1 MAMIINATWLLRC
14 GVLVGAAAVVSSW
27 SLPTKTGSC
36 WSPRGTSII
45 RKLSSALQAVDPAGA
60 GITDASQ
67 MLYKEQENILVGRGE
82 FEGTLMAATHTPIA
96 ANVVK
101 GAGSSGGFGGGGKS
115 PKQQLKAQGKAHA
128 AVLRRDGVVRI
139 DNVLPADQADQV
151 RKFAYDLRQLSEEEV
166 ARGEVAAKQRFANV
180 LLRENR
186 CDLTIPL
193 GSKVI
198 ADALY
203 GILLDSAVG
212 QTMQT
217 LLGPEAILYE
227 LSCMMSDP
235 GSQRQVVHPDTP
247 CSSEN
252 DDPVL
257 YTCFVALQDV
267 QLDMGPTTW
276 LPGTHTVDYH
286 RLFRDESIPEDT
298 QETNKDKL
306 LRTQPSFLGLLPKG
320 SCGIFDSRLLHCG
333 GANTSP
339 NSRAIFYISFRN
351 HKINNPGN
359 PGSIR
364 MEYISKFALSEL
376 EKELTL
382 YAKGKDS
389 PRIYQP

>member
-1 MAMIINATWLLRC
+1 MIINAAWLLRC
-14 GVLVGAAAVVSSW
+14 GVLAGTAVVVSSW
-27 SLPTKTGSC
+27 SLPSTTGSC
-36 WSPRGTSII
+36 WSPTSSSC
-45 RKLSSALQAVDPAGA
+45 RSSSRSSSALHVVDPAGV
-60 GITDASQ
+60 GTTDASD
-67 MLYKEQENILVGRGE
+67 MLYKEQENILVERGE
-82 FEGTLMAATHTPIA
+82 FEGTLMADTHTPIV

-115 PKQQLKAQGKAHA
+115 PKQQLKTQGKAHA

-151 RKFAYDLRQLSEEEV
+151 REFAYDLRQVSEGEV
-166 ARGEVAAKQRFANV
+166 SRGEVAANQRFANV
-180 LLRENR
+180 LLKENR

-203 GILLDSAVG
+203 NMLLESAVG

-217 LLGPEAILYE
+217 LLGPDAILYE

-247 CSSEN
+247 CVNEN

-276 LPGTHTVDYH
+276 LPGTHTVDNH
-286 RLFRDESIPEDT
+286 RLFRDESIPEDS

-306 LRTQPSFLGLLPKG
+306 LRTQPSVLGLLPKG

-333 GANTSP
+333 GANTSQT
-339 NSRAIFYISFRN
+339 SRAIFYFSFKN
-351 HKINNPGN
+351 HKVANAGN

-389 PRIYQP
+389 PRIYHS

>member
-1 MAMIINATWLLRC
+1 MIINAAWLLRL
-14 GVLVGAAAVVSSW
+14 GMLTGTAVFVSSW
-27 SLPTKTGSC
+27 SPPATKGSC
-36 WSPRGTSII
+36 WSPRS
-45 RKLSSALQAVDPAGA
+45 RSSRRRRSVLHVVDPAGT
-60 GITDASQ
+60 TDVTVKA

-82 FEGTLMAATHTPIA
+82 LEGTLMADTHTPIA
-96 ANVVK
+96 ASVVK

-115 PKQQLKAQGKAHA
+115 PKQQLKTQAKAHA

-166 ARGEVAAKQRFANV
+166 SRGEVTAKQRFANV
-180 LLRENR
+180 LLKENR

-198 ADALY
+198 ADALSSL
-203 GILLDSAVG
+203 LLDSAVG
-212 QTMQT
+212 QTMQI
-217 LLGPEAILYE
+217 LLGPDAVLYE

-247 CSSEN
+247 CSN
-252 DDPVL
+252 DIDDPVL

-276 LPGTHTVDYH
+276 LPGTHTVDNH
-286 RLFRDESIPEDT
+286 RLFRDESTPDG
-298 QETNKDKL
+298 QESNKDKL
-306 LRTQPSFLGLLPKG
+306 LRTQPSVLGLLPKG
-320 SCGIFDSRLLHCG
+320 SCGVFDSRLLHCG
-333 GANTSP
+333 GANTSQT
-339 NSRAIFYISFRN
+339 SRAIFYFSFKN
-351 HKINNPGN
+351 HKIGNPGN

-364 MEYISKFALSEL
+364 LEYISKFALSEL

-382 YAKGKDS
+382 YTKGKDS
-389 PRIYQP
+389 PRIYHS

>member
-1 MAMIINATWLLRC
+1 MIINTAWLLRC
-14 GVLVGAAAVVSSW
+14 GVLAGTAAVVSSW
-27 SLPTKTGSC
+27 SLPATTGSC
-36 WSPRGTSII
+36 WSTRSTSS
-45 RKLSSALQAVDPAGA
+45 RSSSALHVVEPAGV
-60 GITDASQ
+60 GSTDASE

-82 FEGTLMAATHTPIA
+82 FEGTLMANTYTPIV

-115 PKQQLKAQGKAHA
+115 PKQQLKTQGKAHA
-128 AVLRRDGVVRI
+128 AVLKKDGVVRI
-139 DNVLPADQADQV
+139 DNVLPADLADQV
-151 RKFAYDLRQLSEEEV
+151 REFAYDLRQVSEEEV
-166 ARGEVAAKQRFANV
+166 ARGEVGAKERFANV

-203 GILLDSAVG
+203 SLLLDSAVG

-276 LPGTHTVDYH
+276 LPGTHTVDNH
-286 RLFRDESIPEDT
+286 GLFRDESISEEG

-306 LRTQPSFLGLLPKG
+306 LRTKPSVLGLLPKG

-339 NSRAIFYISFRN
+339 TSRAIFYISFRH
-351 HKINNPGN
+351 HKVSNPGN

-364 MEYISKFALSEL
+364 MEYISKFALSEM

-382 YAKGKDS
+382 YSKGKDS
-389 PRIYQP
+389 PRIFHS